1 MNNNTNNS
9 ILNNECAICYNYL
22 FKRNTVFT
30 LCCKQ
35 KIHKKCLDQCYGINN
50 RCPFCRTNN
59 QNNNNNIFINQNHHN
74 LNIILI
80 NPYYIDYILL
90 VIFSCLT
97 ITYLI
102 LRIIFSVIDIIL
114 LLLNEENLIII

>member
-35 KIHKKCLDQCYGINN
+35 KIHKKCLDECYGINN

-59 QNNNNNIFINQNHHN
+59 QNNNNIFINQNHHN